1 MKHGHKEK
9 GKAKATHSGKKSSS
23 KAGTKSKASQSGGSK
38 KSSPK
43 TAAIQASSKSNG
55 KNRGRSAADN
65 VVSFNNP
72 VVAAAF
78 KRAVKKYSNAFR
90 RLTD

>member
-9 GKAKATHSGKKSSS
+9 GKAKATHSGKKGSS
-23 KAGTKSKASQSGGSK
+23 KAGTKSKASQSAGSK

-78 KRAVKKYSNAFR
+78 KRAVKKYPTAFR

>member
-9 GKAKATHSGKKSSS
+9 GKGKATHSSKKSSS
-23 KAGTKSKASQSGGSK
+23 KAGTKSKASQTAHSK

-43 TAAIQASSKSNG
+43 TTAVAASSKING

-65 VVSFNNP
+65 VIAFNNP

-78 KRAVKKYSNAFR
+78 KRAVKKFPSAFR